1 MMRCWLV
8 LLALLLAVRPAA
20 ARERVTLW
28 AAYSGREEAG
38 LRAANAA
45 FQSAHPELEITLLT
59 VPFGAYLSKLEAAI
73 PTGNGPD
80 VFIDSHERL
89 PELLSRDLLESW
101 PNDPTV
107 ADDFS
112 SSSLAALSSAG
123 ARYGTP
129 LALKSLALYVNTRL
143 VPEGRVTDTAQL
155 RELRRSLPQGVYPL
169 VFEADNP
176 YYAAAVLHAF
186 GGELLSPAG
195 DYALLDAPA
204 ERTLD
209 TLAAWTRAGI
219 VPEAPSGDLVKRL
232 FTSGAAA
239 TAIDG
244 PWLAADLPAELPF
257 SVQAL
262 PALSEAGGRPLLPY
276 VTIEAAFVSRHT
288 PHAAAAFALARFLA
302 GEAGARLRAEV
313 GGQVVAL
320 RNLRDTRVDSRLRA
334 FAEAAAT
341 GIPMPV
347 HARMHAVWEPA
358 ERALHGVLR
367 GKTEPK
373 SALRSAA
380 ALFARNTR
388 TPAARAR
395 PGPGLLALG
404 ALCLWGAFRLFRAR
418 RDASLQRE
426 LRRSATAYRY
436 LSLTTLAVVV
446 LVILPLAAGVAISFF
461 SGRGRDFVYVGLG
474 NYWDILSGG
483 GGALFAPGSF
493 WFVLAVTLLWTVLN
507 ITLHLLIGATLAL
520 VLNQAKLA
528 GSKLYRVL
536 LILPW
541 AVPSYVT
548 ALTWK
553 GMFHRQ
559 FGAINALL
567 QLCGVQPI
575 DWFSRWVTAF
585 CADLLTNVW
594 LGFPFMMVVTLG
606 ALTSISKD
614 VYEAADVDGASG
626 LQRLRLITV
635 PLLCPVLAPALVMGA
650 AWTFNGFNVVF
661 LVSGGEPGGTT
672 DILVSE
678 AYRWAFTR
686 SSQYGYAA
694 AYAVL
699 IFGLLLVMS
708 RSAPLLRR
716 AKAA

>member
-1 MMRCWLV
+1 MRRCLV
-8 LLALLLAVRPAA
+8 LMALLLAVRPAA

-28 AAYSGREEAG
+28 AAYGGREEVG
-38 LRAANAA
+38 LRAASSL
-45 FQSAHPELEITLLT
+45 FQSAHPELEIAVLT

-101 PNDPTV
+101 PTDPIV
-107 ADDFS
+107 DADFS
-112 SSSLAALSSAG
+112 RSSLDALSEAG
-123 ARYGTP
+123 TRYGMP

-143 VPEGRVTDTAQL
+143 VPEGRVTDTVQL
-155 RELRRSLPQGVYPL
+155 RALGRSLPRGVYPL

-195 DYALLDAPA
+195 AYALLGTPA

-209 TLAAWTRAGI
+209 TLAAWTRNGV

-232 FTSGAAA
+232 FSNGGAA
-239 TAIDG
+239 TAISG
-244 PWLAADLPAELPF
+244 PWLAADLPSSLEF
-257 SVQAL
+257 SVQPL
-262 PALSEAGGRPLLPY
+262 PALSEANGRPLLPY

-288 PHAAAAFALARFLA
+288 RHAAAAFALAQFLA
-302 GEAGARLRAEV
+302 GEAGARIRAEV

-320 RNLRDTRVDSRLRA
+320 RSLRETFADARLRA
-334 FAEAAAT
+334 FSEAAAS

-347 HARMHAVWEPA
+347 HPHMHAVWEPA
-358 ERALHGVLR
+358 GRALQSVLR
-367 GKTEPK
+367 GNAEPK
-373 SALRSAA
+373 AALHSAA

-388 TPAARAR
+388 APAAPAR
-395 PGPGLLALG
+395 PGFALFALG
-404 ALCLWGAFRLFRAR
+404 ALCLWGAFRLFKAS
-418 RDASLQRE
+418 RDASLRRE

-436 LSLTTLAVVV
+436 LSLTTTAVVA

-483 GGALFAPGSF
+483 GGALLAPGSF
-493 WFVLAVTLLWTVLN
+493 WFVLAVTVLWTALN
-507 ITLHLLIGATLAL
+507 VALHLLIGATLAL
-520 VLNQAKLA
+520 LLNQSKLA

-567 QLCGVQPI
+567 ELCGVRPI
-575 DWFSRWVTAF
+575 DWFSRWLTAF
-585 CADLLTNVW
+585 SADLLTNVW

-626 LQRLRLITV
+626 IQRLRLITL
-635 PLLCPVLAPALVMGA
+635 PLLRPVLAPALVMGA

-699 IFGLLLVMS
+699 IFGLLLLMS
-708 RSAPLLRR
+708 RGAPLLSR